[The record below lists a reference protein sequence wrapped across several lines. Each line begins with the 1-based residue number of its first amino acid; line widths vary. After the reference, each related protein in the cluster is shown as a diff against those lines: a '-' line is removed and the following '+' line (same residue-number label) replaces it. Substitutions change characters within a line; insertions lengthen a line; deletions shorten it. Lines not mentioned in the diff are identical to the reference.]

1 MPKNVMSAKTE
12 LARLL
17 NQNIPNTIF
26 FKLMIS
32 KFYDKTFYF
41 FTSSDESLRKY
52 GTIPFENAEP
62 IVYSIS
68 IETPNIKCLDCL
80 HQK

>member
-1 MPKNVMSAKTE
+1 MSAKIE
-12 LARLL
+12 IARLL
-17 NQNIPNTIF
+17 NQNIPNTNF
-26 FKLMIS
+26 LKLMIS

-41 FTSSDESLRKY
+41 FTSTDESLKKY

-62 IVYSIS
+62 IDYSIS
-68 IETPNIKCLDCL
+68 IETSNIKCLDCL